1 MNMKRIV
8 FVAVG
13 ILIMLL
19 IMGFTIYNI
28 NHIDEINQKRRE
40 QDKGE
45 AIASRMVATTATTS
59 IWDSLKA
66 TETEN
71 IEENTQE
78 SISESDELSET
89 VANTEVNTESNAF
102 NAFTQEYDT
111 ELQNQVVTETI
122 IEPITESIAVTEEAK
137 YSIVIL
143 Q

>member
-59 IWDSLKA
+59 IWDSLRA
-66 TETEN
+66 TETEMGN
-71 IEENTQE
+71 TEENTQNVQETFQE
-78 SISESDELSET
+78 SGEMLET
-89 VANTEVNTESNAF
+89 E
-102 NAFTQEYDT
+102 FTQEY
-111 ELQNQVVTETI
+111 EIENQVSTETI
-122 IEPITESIAVTEEAK
+122 TEIITEPVTEDEK
-137 YSIVIL
+137 YSVVIFN
-143 Q
+143 